1 MCGLTGFFDPSGNC
15 SEKDMATIVKKMA
28 TTLRHR
34 GPDDDGIWCDG
45 DAGIAI
51 GHRRLA
57 IIDLSSQG
65 HQPMVSGNGEWVIA
79 YNGEVY
85 NFPELHADLVKAGIP
100 FKGRSDTEVILEG
113 CAHWGIAETI
123 NRLVGMFAIALW
135 NRKTRSLTL
144 VRDRLGIKPL
154 YWGNPEGKQTGKS
167 GGLFLFGS
175 ELKSLTAHPRWRGGL
190 NRDALAGF
198 LRYGYVPTPDSIY
211 ADIHKLAPGHMLT
224 LSPRAEP
231 EIRAYWSLSET
242 IEAGQKAPLN
252 ISREEAVSQIEALIM
267 GSVKDRMVADVP
279 LGALLSGGIDSSLLV
294 AIITKEIGA
303 QIDTFTVGFEETKYD
318 ESPFALE
325 VATALGSRHHEIRVT
340 TSSQNRSLAEEVMDQ
355 FDQPFA
361 DSSSIPSFLISK
373 YMREHVKVAIAGDG
387 GDEMFGGYP
396 RFHMADRAAETK
408 RAMGMLLPLASG
420 LLSLSRPVAPSLHRA
435 GSRFIRAARA
445 VGGERLTALSCYSW
459 PQELGSELTKKFF
472 SISDGYRPE
481 ISSACDGVQG
491 REFIDAT
498 IRYALPGDYLR
509 KVDISSAAHGLEVRV
524 PFLGNQVL
532 ECSSRINVE
541 HKYNWKER
549 KIILRR
555 LAEQYLPESVTQRP
569 KSGFGIPLDQWL
581 THEDKSS
588 LRDALTSSSAAI
600 RDIISPEYTA
610 LIMSSFVD
618 GNRDKSKFSRFM
630 VYQRAFILWSLERWL
645 QRWRP
650 SL

>member
-1 MCGLTGFFDPSGNC
+1 
-15 SEKDMATIVKKMA
+15 
-28 TTLRHR
+28 
-34 GPDDDGIWCDG
+34 
-45 DAGIAI
+45 
-51 GHRRLA
+51 
-57 IIDLSSQG
+57 
-65 HQPMVSGNGEWVIA
+65 
-79 YNGEVY
+79 
-85 NFPELHADLVKAGIP
+85 
-100 FKGRSDTEVILEG
+100 
-113 CAHWGIAETI
+113 
-123 NRLVGMFAIALW
+123 
-135 NRKTRSLTL
+135 
-144 VRDRLGIKPL
+144 
-154 YWGNPEGKQTGKS
+154 
-167 GGLFLFGS
+167 
-175 ELKSLTAHPRWRGGL
+175 
-190 NRDALAGF
+190 
-198 LRYGYVPTPDSIY
+198 
-211 ADIHKLAPGHMLT
+211 
-224 LSPRAEP
+224 
-231 EIRAYWSLSET
+231 
-242 IEAGQKAPLN
+242 
-252 ISREEAVSQIEALIM
+252 
-267 GSVKDRMVADVP
+267 
-279 LGALLSGGIDSSLLV
+279 
-294 AIITKEIGA
+294 
-303 QIDTFTVGFEETKYD
+303 
-318 ESPFALE
+318 
-325 VATALGSRHHEIRVT
+325 
-340 TSSQNRSLAEEVMDQ
+340 
-355 FDQPFA
+355 
-361 DSSSIPSFLISK
+361 
-373 YMREHVKVAIAGDG
+373 
-387 GDEMFGGYP
+387 
-396 RFHMADRAAETK
+396 
-408 RAMGMLLPLASG
+408 MGMLLPLASG